1 MAVTRLKRK
10 DRRNK
15 ARAAN
20 RIQRIRQLTRTPVIK
35 KLDAPQAEASS
46 EEKVVASKEV
56 VAAVDTTEDQTTE
69 QQAEETNQEEE

>member
-20 RIQRIRQLTRTPVIK
+20 RIKRMKQLTKQPVIK
-35 KLDAPQAEASS
+35 NLEESPASS
-46 EEKVVASKEV
+46 TATSESKQTE
-56 VAAVDTTEDQTTE
+56 VAAV
-69 QQAEETNQEEE
+69 ETASEEE

>member
-20 RIQRIRQLTRTPVIK
+20 RNRRIKQLTRRPVIK
-35 KLDAPQAEASS
+35 NLE
-46 EEKVVASKEV
+46 
-56 VAAVDTTEDQTTE
+56 EDQTEGT
-69 QQAEETNQEEE
+69 ASEEVIAAQEEE

>member
-20 RIQRIRQLTRTPVIK
+20 RINRIKQLSRKPVIK
-35 KLDAPQAEASS
+35 KLDTDQVTAASAPLS
-46 EEKVVASKEV
+46 EE
-56 VAAVDTTEDQTTE
+56 
-69 QQAEETNQEEE
+69 EE

>member
-20 RIQRIRQLTRTPVIK
+20 RINRIKQLTRQPVIK
-35 KLDAPQAEASS
+35 KLEEAPKVTASQKTENAAAAAVSS
-46 EEKVVASKEV
+46 EEE
-56 VAAVDTTEDQTTE
+56 
-69 QQAEETNQEEE
+69 